1 MTGPHLDRARAEAL
15 HRCAVRIEV
24 ASGFRGSGFLVAP
37 GLVVTCAHV
46 VLDRLG
52 VAEGLVVRH
61 GSTGFPVLPGA
72 VRAEPGTVGSGS
84 FEAFPDLALLDVPA
98 AAATGHPVAPL
109 ADGEAE
115 PGTWLTALG
124 HSEATPSPGANADT
138 VALRVVGR
146 SGEFVR
152 VSGFVQPG
160 FSGSMLVGPDGLV
173 RGVLKGSR
181 SYKQDLGGWYV
192 PLAALLAF
200 LGPAAPAPGLDPAAG
215 AGPAPEPPPT
225 DAELVTA
232 LMAVRYTARADG
244 RFDLLERMGEH
255 LGLPHSFEV
264 EERSDRRDHLFR
276 IVRRCRSHRDAAA
289 ALRALCAA
297 LEELAPDDG
306 ALELLRSLVERVT
319 GGATANGAT
328 ATGVVATGAV
338 AEGRGS
344 GHG

>member
-15 HRCAVRIEV
+15 HRCAVRIEA

-37 GLVVTCAHV
+37 GLAVTCAHV
-46 VLDRLG
+46 VLDRRG

-61 GSTGFPVLPGA
+61 ESSTYPVLPEA
-72 VRAEPGTVGSGS
+72 VRAEPDTAGDGR

-98 AAATGHPVAPL
+98 VAGTGHPVAPP
-109 ADGEAE
+109 AGDEAE

-124 HSEATPSPGANADT
+124 YSEATPSPGVNADT
-138 VALRVVGR
+138 VALQVVGR
-146 SGEFVR
+146 SGEFVG

-192 PLAALLAF
+192 PRAALIAF
-200 LGPAAPAPGLDPAAG
+200 LGPLLPAAG
-215 AGPAPEPPPT
+215 FEPAPEPPPG
-225 DAELVTA
+225 DADLVAA
-232 LMAVRYTARADG
+232 LMAVPYTARADG

-276 IVRRCRSHRDAAA
+276 IVRRCRSHRDASA
-289 ALRALCAA
+289 ALCALYTA
-297 LEELAPDDG
+297 LEELAPYDG
-306 ALELLRSLVERVT
+306 ALDRVRSLVERAT
-319 GGATANGAT
+319 GGA
-328 ATGVVATGAV
+328 ATGGPVAD
-338 AEGRGS
+338 GRGS
-344 GHG
+344 RYGR

>member
-1 MTGPHLDRARAEAL
+1 MTGPHLGRASAEAL

-46 VLDRLG
+46 VLDRSG

-61 GSTGFPVLPGA
+61 ESNSYPVRPGA
-72 VRAEPGTVGSGS
+72 VRAEPDTVGNGS

-98 AAATGHPVAPL
+98 AAATGHPVAPF
-109 ADGEAE
+109 AGGEAE
-115 PGTWLTALG
+115 PGSWLTALG
-124 HSEATPSPGANADT
+124 HSEATPTPGANADT
-138 VALRVVGR
+138 AALQVVGW
-146 SGEFVR
+146 SGGFVR

-192 PLAALLAF
+192 PLAALRAF
-200 LGPAAPAPGLDPAAG
+200 LGPSAPASGSD
-215 AGPAPEPPPT
+215 PAPEPPPG
-225 DAELVTA
+225 DAEFVAA

-244 RFDLLERMGEH
+244 RFDLLERMGEQ

-276 IVRRCRSHRDAAA
+276 IVRRCRDHRDASA
-289 ALRALCAA
+289 ALRALYTA

-306 ALELLRSLVERVT
+306 ALERLRSLVEWAT
-319 GGATANGAT
+319 GGAVAGGAVAN
-328 ATGVVATGAV
+328 GAV

-344 GHG
+344 GQG

>member
-1 MTGPHLDRARAEAL
+1 M
-15 HRCAVRIEV
+15 RIEA

-37 GLVVTCAHV
+37 GLAVTCAHV
-46 VLDRLG
+46 VLDRRG

-61 GSTGFPVLPGA
+61 ESSSYPVPPGA
-72 VRAEPGTVGSGS
+72 VRAEPDTAGNGP

-98 AAATGHPVAPL
+98 AAGTGHPVAPT
-109 ADGEAE
+109 AGGEAE

-124 HSEATPSPGANADT
+124 YSEATPSPGANADT

-146 SGEFVR
+146 SGEFVG
-152 VSGFVQPG
+152 VGGFVQPG

-192 PLAALLAF
+192 PLAALIAF
-200 LGPAAPAPGLDPAAG
+200 LGPLVPATEPRS
-215 AGPAPEPPPT
+215 APEPPPG
-225 DAELVTA
+225 DAELVAA
-232 LMAVRYTARADG
+232 LMAVPYTARADG

-276 IVRRCRSHRDAAA
+276 IVRRCRYHRDASA
-289 ALRALCAA
+289 ALQALYAA
-297 LEELAPDDG
+297 LEELAPYDG
-306 ALELLRSLVERVT
+306 ALDRIRALVERAT
-319 GGATANGAT
+319 GGA
-328 ATGVVATGAV
+328 VAD
-338 AEGRGS
+338 GRGS
-344 GHG
+344 GQGR